1 MWFYGTVFLIKPG
14 NLTCLRF
21 AIVLGVRPNVELFVR
36 RTKLPIDLFSFYV
49 LFSHFIPR
57 DGTPRELFLSNV
69 HPRARV
75 CIIDEKPNGKFP
87 GEHHVV

>member
-1 MWFYGTVFLIKPG
+1 MSYVC
-14 NLTCLRF
+14 NC
-21 AIVLGVRPNVELFVR
+21 VR
-36 RTKLPIDLFSFYV
+36 RKAKRRTFRETNQTPIDLFSFYV